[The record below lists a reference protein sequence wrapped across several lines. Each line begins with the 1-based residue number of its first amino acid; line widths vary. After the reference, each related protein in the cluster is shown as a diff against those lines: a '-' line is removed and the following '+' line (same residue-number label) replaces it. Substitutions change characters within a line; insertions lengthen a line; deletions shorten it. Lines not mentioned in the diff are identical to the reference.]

1 MWNLSESD
9 KRHYDRQALIN
20 KKKNKALN
28 LAKARGDAF
37 KKWLEDG
44 NVLTKETQPEF
55 NALMKLTNKLNKQTC
70 DK

>member
-9 KRHYDRQALIN
+9 RKYYDRQALRD
-20 KKKNKALN
+20 KQKNKALN
-28 LAKARGDAF
+28 LARARGDAA

-55 NALMKLTNKLNKQTC
+55 NALMKLTDKLNK
-70 DK
+70 